1 MSAELQLLVVTAAT
15 LGLLH
20 TLVGPDH
27 YLPFVALA
35 KARSWPLGRTLR
47 VTFVCGVGHVAGS
60 LALGAAGI
68 ALGWALGG
76 LEWIEGLRASLAAWL
91 LLGFG
96 LAYTAWGV
104 RRALRDRPHSHWH
117 GHADG
122 TVHDHPHGHHG
133 EHAHVHE
140 ATVGGAARGLTPWLL
155 FVLFV
160 FGPCEALIPLLMAPA
175 AGGNWGAV
183 GLVALA
189 FGATTVGTMLATVAL
204 GHLGVARLP
213 LGRLE
218 RYSHALAG
226 LTLVACGAAMHLG
239 F

>member
-1 MSAELQLLVVTAAT
+1 MSAELQLLLVTAAS

-20 TLVGPDH
+20 TLIGPDH
-27 YLPFVALA
+27 YLPFVAMA

-47 VTFVCGVGHVAGS
+47 VTFACGVGHVAGS

-96 LAYTAWGV
+96 LGYTAWGV

-122 TVHDHPHGHHG
+122 TVHDHAHGHHG

-140 ATVGGAARGLTPWLL
+140 AAGAARRLTPWLL
-155 FVLFV
+155 FIVFV

-175 AGGNWGAV
+175 AGGDWAAV

-189 FGATTVGTMLATVAL
+189 FGVTTVGTMLAVVAA
-204 GHLGVARLP
+204 GFLGVARLP

-226 LTLVACGAAMHLG
+226 MTLVACGLAMQLG
-239 F
+239 L